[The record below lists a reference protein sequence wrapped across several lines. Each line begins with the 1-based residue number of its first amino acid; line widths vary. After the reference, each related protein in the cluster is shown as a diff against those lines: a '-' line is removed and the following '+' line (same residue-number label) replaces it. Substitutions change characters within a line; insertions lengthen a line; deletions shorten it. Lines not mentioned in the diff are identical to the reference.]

1 MRERRVEI
9 EAYYWLYLVSATLLL
24 SSALDHQFFDHRNK
38 VDFLNIFCI
47 FLFAS
52 VFYRHFRSFEG

>member
-9 EAYYWLYLVSATLLL
+9 EAYYWLYLVSVTLLL
-24 SSALDHQFFDHRNK
+24 SSALDPQFFDHRNK

-52 VFYRHFRSFEG
+52 VFYRHFRSLEG